1 MLPGGNAR
9 PEGSMVEYS
18 KDIVVASP
26 RALSAEEKQWA
37 DTAWAYFKNNVNG
50 KTGLVGSVQG
60 FNGTTLWDTASYMLG
75 LVSAHRL
82 GLISDSHFE
91 RRTAR
96 VLESLAAL
104 PLFDGKL
111 PNKSYD
117 VATLK
122 MTDYANK
129 PTERGIG
136 WSAIDIARVM
146 VPVNILL
153 WNYPSQADA
162 ARALV
167 EKWDLA
173 AMVRDGKMYGALVSD
188 NGETKLVQE
197 GRIGYEEYAAR
208 TLLLMGYDV
217 GQALAYDD
225 YEYRSSMTHTTM
237 WLANRISSAAWSSA
251 SITAQRS
258 THGEYSTPS
267 VNVMRI
273 RAY

>member
-26 RALSAEEKQWA
+26 RNLSSEEKQWA
-37 DTAWAYFKNNVNG
+37 ETAWAYFKNNVNV

-60 FNGTTLWDTASYMLG
+60 FNGTTLWDTASYLLG
-75 LVSAHRL
+75 LVSANRL
-82 GLISDSHFE
+82 GLISDSHFD

-96 VLESLAAL
+96 ALESLAAL

-117 VATLK
+117 VVTLK
-122 MTDYANK
+122 MTDYANE

-167 EKWDLA
+167 EKWDIA

-188 NGETKLVQE
+188 DGETKLVQE

-208 TLLLMGYDV
+208 TLLLMGYD
-217 GQALAYDD
+217 
-225 YEYRSSMTHTTM
+225 EYRSSMTHTTM
-237 WLANRISSAAWSSA
+237 WLANRTSSAVLSSV
-251 SITAQRS
+251 SITAQRNMR
-258 THGEYSTPS
+258 GEFSTPS
-267 VNVMRI
+267 VNVMRTP
-273 RAY
+273 AY